1 MVTVYYLTW
10 GKNMSEKEIDDQANI
25 RRLRCLKCAGLGYI
39 TKKQTHP
46 RQGLIEVREQCDCLS
61 STLPIPEIKDGR
73 LSFKLKG
80 ENAD

>member
-1 MVTVYYLTW
+1 M
-10 GKNMSEKEIDDQANI
+10 GMSEKEIDDQANI
-25 RRLRCLKCAGLGYI
+25 RRLRCLKCNGLGY
-39 TKKQTHP
+39 TAKKRHTRLRGRIEI
-46 RQGLIEVREQCDCLS
+46 RQQCNCIA